1 MGWGVQGSTI
11 KGLLTV
17 ARQGELGDTHGFS
30 VEREPA
36 ALSTGGMSGDMGIL
50 MDTREFL
57 WIHRNSHG
65 CTGILME
72 TREFSWICG
81 NSCGYAGILMDTWEF
96 SWIRGN
102 SYGYAGI
109 LMDRREFS

>member
-11 KGLLTV
+11 KGPLTV

-50 MDTREFL
+50 MGYAGILVDTREFSWMHGNSYGDTGILLDMREFLWIRGNPHGYMGILMDTREFL
-57 WIHRNSHG
+57 WI
-65 CTGILME
+65 
-72 TREFSWICG
+72 
-81 NSCGYAGILMDTWEF
+81 
-96 SWIRGN
+96 RGN
-102 SYGYAGI
+102 SYG
-109 LMDRREFS
+109 